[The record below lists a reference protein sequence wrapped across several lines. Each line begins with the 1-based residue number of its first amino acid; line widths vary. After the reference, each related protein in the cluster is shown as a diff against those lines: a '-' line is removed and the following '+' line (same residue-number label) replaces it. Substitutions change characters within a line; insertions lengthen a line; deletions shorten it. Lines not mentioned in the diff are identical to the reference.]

1 MSIPND
7 VSTVYNRFLVLPPL
21 VTQALTMSL
30 FCGLGDLFAQT
41 QAFRTEAPSMRSY
54 DWRRTRRFL
63 LKGIG
68 CGIIWSRWFLI
79 AEDWSEFLTL
89 WFVGTTK
96 MSPDSS
102 NIHTVVKT
110 IASILL
116 EQFIACPLIFG
127 LWDLPILSIM
137 HGSPPSSIPGIVRQK
152 LLKLLIANA
161 KLWTVV
167 NVVIYNI
174 PLKFR
179 VLVLSIADIFWESL
193 VSSIARQQEVI
204 LSPQEGD
211 HIALIAISDDD
222 DDDESQKL
230 QKAH

>member
-1 MSIPND
+1 
-7 VSTVYNRFLVLPPL
+7 
-21 VTQALTMSL
+21 
-30 FCGLGDLFAQT
+30 
-41 QAFRTEAPSMRSY
+41 
-54 DWRRTRRFL
+54 
-63 LKGIG
+63 
-68 CGIIWSRWFLI
+68 
-79 AEDWSEFLTL
+79 
-89 WFVGTTK
+89 

-102 NIHTVVKT
+102 NIHTVVRT
-110 IASILL
+110 IVSILL
-116 EQFIACPLIFG
+116 EQFIACPVIFG
-127 LWDLPILSIM
+127 LWDLPILSLM
-137 HGSPPSSIPGIVRQK
+137 HGSPLTSIPGIVRQK

-167 NVVIYNI
+167 NIVIYNI

-211 HIALIAISDDD
+211 HIALLAIHQVDVEDDD
-222 DDDESQKL
+222 SEKS

>member
-1 MSIPND
+1 
-7 VSTVYNRFLVLPPL
+7 
-21 VTQALTMSL
+21 
-30 FCGLGDLFAQT
+30 
-41 QAFRTEAPSMRSY
+41 
-54 DWRRTRRFL
+54 
-63 LKGIG
+63 
-68 CGIIWSRWFLI
+68 
-79 AEDWSEFLTL
+79 
-89 WFVGTTK
+89 